1 MKKQKEEEKPV
12 LTKKETAEIMLY
24 ALIKKCGLMLN
35 SKQCAIETRATKST
49 RTLDEDRKKGTGVP
63 SYCADTVPYL
73 YPVQNVVEF
82 HLMKSNNV
90 IQVIN

>member
-1 MKKQKEEEKPV
+1 MKQDEKKLV
-12 LTKKETAEIMLY
+12 LTKKETAEIMLST
-24 ALIKKCGLMLN
+24 LINKCGLMLN

-49 RTLDEDRKKGTGVP
+49 RTLDEDRKKGMGVP

-73 YPVQNVVEF
+73 YPVQNVVEY

>member
-1 MKKQKEEEKPV
+1 MKKQEDKPI
-12 LTKKETAEIMLY
+12 LTKKEIAEIMLST
-24 ALIKKCGLMLN
+24 LINKCGLMLN

-49 RTLDEDRKKGTGVP
+49 RTLDEDRKRGVGVP
-63 SYCADTVPYL
+63 SYCSDTVPYL